1 MGVRLDTVGP
11 RGLFW
16 KLKELRMA
24 NDTELRIVLDGEAA
38 CRGDGWDCHARDKT
52 LFVPYR
58 VAADEVTALL
68 LCGQYGLIMN
78 KLLAMDP
85 ARAWC
90 LYLTTVPTPELAN

>member
-1 MGVRLDTVGP
+1 MADDSNA
-11 RGLFW
+11 
-16 KLKELRMA
+16 LRQ
-24 NDTELRIVLDGEAA
+24 LLDGEAA
-38 CRGDGWDCHARDKT
+38 VRPDGWDCNARDKT

-68 LCGQYGLIMN
+68 LCRQSGLITS